1 MPDTTTWEEYCEA
14 SLDLSNQDDVGDNE
28 LAACAYNTHYD
39 SLEIPE
45 CLLMTLQLQELNP
58 PGAN

>member
-1 MPDTTTWEEYCEA
+1 MTDTTPWDEYCEA
-14 SLDLSNQDDVGDNE
+14 SLDLSNQDDVGDNK
-28 LAACAYNTHYD
+28 LPACAYTTHCN

-45 CLLMTLQLQELNP
+45 CLLMTPQLQESNP